1 MEQQV
6 ELERYLDGQHVE
18 GQDDGE
24 GAFTLDPR
32 RAAEKLGK
40 FQLTTKGLYLVKA
53 VQSAVM
59 AGAESVT
66 IKVSRRALSL
76 QFDCAPDQLEA
87 LSPHKLSESL
97 LALQSLSPSPLR
109 HLVAA
114 VSSARGAGVHSIAWS
129 TPSGSL
135 RVSESGVEIAAEA
148 HPGCRLTVE
157 KKSKLLSWMRG
168 TVFVDEIKAVSERC
182 GWGACRVVLDG
193 RPLESKGWDVFS
205 SGRCDCLGLWPTGA
219 GNYWEFLKK
228 NLLEHRVGVQGAVLA
243 KDPDADHYQAVD
255 GTDVLLQREEH
266 RQDLTPWLLC
276 SPAETAHGFT
286 AALALTPDLAGPAR
300 VAFIQHGALLK
311 LSELPGWGHPG
322 ALVLLDAADLATDL
336 TEFGLVENAF
346 YQDRIQA
353 LEKLVFQTAEGLN
366 ESALDSLLQAGGL
379 SEERRRQAS
388 GTWLHWLQH
397 HRLRQDTTPAEL
409 VQAFLGAHTVSRQ
422 PIPEA
427 LEKLVRST
435 HAKHLPSGEPIIAA
449 YSDGLLSDSSDGFV
463 ATAHRLCWKSTFME
477 ANYVLWEDVAG
488 IKCTLKEKSLSIGG
502 SDPSTT
508 LNPHLARCLWGL
520 LRAVGELPET
530 EKSEL
535 AAFRGRAV
543 RALGKPGKLYYYP
556 HIPLDKLTVAGAS
569 FGQGVESDE
578 PVALLYDNTLFGKCD
593 NGVLLTLK
601 RICWCNLLE
610 EPVSLMWSELA
621 PSDLSKVDMGI
632 TFKDK
637 QLNLNSAEVR
647 DGLFEV
653 ILELLGHIR

>member
-6 ELERYLDGQHVE
+6 ELERYLDGQHGE
-18 GQDDGE
+18 GKEEGE
-24 GAFTLDPR
+24 GAFTLEPR

-40 FQLTTKGLYLVKA
+40 FQLSAQGLYLVKA
-53 VQSAVM
+53 VQAAVM

-76 QFDCAPDQLEA
+76 EFDCPPAERDA
-87 LSPHKLSESL
+87 LSPHRLSESL

-109 HLVAA
+109 HLVAS
-114 VSSARGAGVHSIAWS
+114 VSSSRGSGVHCIEWS
-129 TPSGSL
+129 TPEGGL
-135 RVSESGVEIAAEA
+135 RVSEDAVEVVDRA
-148 HPGCRLTVE
+148 HSCCRLTVE

-182 GWGACRVVLDG
+182 GWGACRVMLDG
-193 RPLESKGWDVFS
+193 RPLESKGWEIFS
-205 SGRCDCLGLWPTGA
+205 SGRCDCLGLWPKGA
-219 GNYWEFLKK
+219 GTYWEFLKK
-228 NLLEHRVGVQGAVLA
+228 NLLQRRVGSPGVLLA
-243 KDPDADHYQAVD
+243 KEPDA
-255 GTDVLLQREEH
+255 TDYLSLEGGEVLLQREEH
-266 RQDLTPWLLC
+266 RQDLNPWLLWC
-276 SPAETAHGFT
+276 AKEAAHRFN
-286 AALALTPDLAGPAR
+286 AVVALTPDLGGPAR
-300 VAFIQHGALLK
+300 VAFLQHGVLLE
-311 LSELPGWGHPG
+311 LRELPGWGQSG
-322 ALVLLDAADLATDL
+322 SLVLLDAADLATDL

-346 YQDRIQA
+346 YQDRLDELQA
-353 LEKLVFQTAEGLN
+353 LVWQTSEGVT
-366 ESALDSLLQAGGL
+366 EEALGSLLQAGGVT
-379 SEERRRQAS
+379 EERGREIS
-388 GTWLHWLQH
+388 GTWLYWLQS
-397 HRLRQDTTPAEL
+397 HRLPEGLTPVQL
-409 VQAFLGAHTVSRQ
+409 IQAFLGAGKVSWQ

-435 HAKHLPSGEPIIAA
+435 HAKHLPSGEPIVAA

-463 ATAHRLCWKSTFME
+463 VTGQRLCWKSTFME
-477 ANYVLWEDVAG
+477 ANYVHWEDVAN
-488 IKCTLKEKSLSIGG
+488 IQFTLKEKSLTIGG

-520 LRAVGELPET
+520 MTAMSRLPES

-543 RALGKPGKLYYYP
+543 KALGKPDKLYYYP

-601 RICWCNLLE
+601 RICWRNLLE

-621 PSDLSKVDMGI
+621 PGDLAKLDMGI

-637 QLNLNSAEVR
+637 QLNVNSTLVR

-653 ILELLGHIR
+653 IVQMLSG